1 MAKWN
6 DEEKLQC
13 ISTQA
18 SISIKTWSSFTEAVI
33 KAFGS
38 TKVQE
43 LAFEQLKWYK
53 QTVNQPVTQYYDKII
68 ELCKK
73 VDPAMLDSLK
83 LKYLM
88 AGIRESLKLH
98 VALQDPK
105 TTDAFLSLARKI
117 EDTLSFT
124 TTDNEMQQ
132 KEININATTTQKS
145 LEQTIIVRGR
155 SSHSV
160 HIFIMNFL
168 RLSEQIPDE
177 ASSAKYL
184 QQHGIIQAQIF
195 CKNNYK
201 IKLSLGAKDR
211 WRCYL
216 SGCR

>member
-132 KEININATTTQKS
+132 NEININATTTQKS
-145 LEQTIIVRGR
+145 LEQTI
-155 SSHSV
+155 
-160 HIFIMNFL
+160 
-168 RLSEQIPDE
+168 
-177 ASSAKYL
+177 
-184 QQHGIIQAQIF
+184 
-195 CKNNYK
+195 
-201 IKLSLGAKDR
+201 
-211 WRCYL
+211 
-216 SGCR
+216 